1 MDNVLIQIPN
11 LLILNMFYSF
21 SGVKT
26 WFKWDHLSDFI
37 AP

>member
-1 MDNVLIQIPN
+1 MDNALIQIPN
-11 LLILNMFYSF
+11 LILNMFYSF